1 LLDALLFGQLL
12 RTFPP
17 GLLDALL
24 FGQLLRTFLLG
35 LPDALLFGQLLRTFA
50 LGLLNTLLFGQLLCP
65 FLLGLPDPLLFSQLL
80 RPLLLRLAGTLL
92 FSELLRP
99 LLFSQAPFFFLPDAR
114 LGFLGRALVVGQRR
128 PELRGLPGKT
138 LPFLR
143 GFGTHLLLGLRAQ
156 ARFVRLLALRP
167 FALAFLGQPRAPG
180 LCVFRIGRRV
190 FDGLVGLGWLFR
202 TSQRVRR
209 RIGFHGRQRHLE
221 SAVLMRVLGNH
232 ARVKSVGDAWRR

>member
-1 LLDALLFGQLL
+1 LLFGQLL
-12 RTFPP
+12 RALPL

-35 LPDALLFGQLLRTFA
+35 L
-50 LGLLNTLLFGQLLCP
+50 LNALLFGQLLCP
-65 FLLGLPDPLLFSQLL
+65 FLLGLPVPLLFSELL
-80 RPLLLRLAGTLL
+80 RSLLLRLAGTLL

-143 GFGTHLLLGLRAQ
+143 GFGTHLLLGLL
-156 ARFVRLLALRP
+156 RLLVLRP

-180 LCVFRIGRRV
+180 LRVFRIGRRV
-190 FDGLVGLGWLFR
+190 FDGLVGLGGLFR
-202 TSQRVRR
+202 TSQRVRC

-221 SAVLMRVLGNH
+221 SAVLTCVLGNH